1 MSAAEKRPGL
11 LTRLFS
17 RAVGVSNAPAP
28 RASAARDPALPLS
41 HEDEARVEGEVR
53 RMIAELRAKPS
64 QEKEDRVGV
73 EIASMPDAERDLV
86 PGILLRIVAE
96 EASRGG

>member
-1 MSAAEKRPGL
+1 VRDPNKRPGFF
-11 LTRLFS
+11 TRLFI
-17 RAVGVSNAPAP
+17 RGDLPAP
-28 RASAARDPALPLS
+28 RAPPADPSLPLTV
-41 HEDEARVEGEVR
+41 EDEARVEDEVR

-96 EASRGG
+96 ESGGGAVPYPG